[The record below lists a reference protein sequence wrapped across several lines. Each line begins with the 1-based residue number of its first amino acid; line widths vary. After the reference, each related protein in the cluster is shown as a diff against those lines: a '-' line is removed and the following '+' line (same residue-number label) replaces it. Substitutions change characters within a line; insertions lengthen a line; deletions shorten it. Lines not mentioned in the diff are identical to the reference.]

1 MDPVRIIEVKESI
14 FENNDQEANKVRD
27 ELKAQKTFLLNL
39 MSSPGAGKTTTL
51 VQTVKRLKDEMRI
64 AQERLQSLIDE
75 NDPTVTVTATTAI
88 PMDELLRVKAKSTA
102 EALFRAP
109 VYLVE
114 HVDPSIMGGI
124 VLEGQG
130 KRFDA
135 SVSAQLTAIHRELV
149 RKRSQGGA

>member
-1 MDPVRIIEVKESI
+1 MPNVDG
-14 FENNDQEANKVRD
+14 ANITED
-27 ELKAQKTFLLNL
+27 E
-39 MSSPGAGKTTTL
+39 
-51 VQTVKRLKDEMRI
+51 TVKRYAHEDTAAYARKLMNEMRI
-64 AQERLQSLIDE
+64 AQARLQSLIDE